1 MLVIRIMIII
11 CLPLVLLLLFFNRKY
26 QTHSFLFSAFLI
38 ATRRN
43 YVGQHSDP
51 RCIYVPPSSGKTF
64 YAFRIAYAR
73 CGTKPDL
80 NGQFYENTVR
90 VQVFV
95 VVAWLSDLF
104 VFMSYL
110 LPFYLH
116 RFQIGVIFTAN
127 VYDQRVLFKYV
138 NGLMQTHFTAK

>member
-1 MLVIRIMIII
+1 MRKKLTEQSTEFFFPKWNSHNKNIERLHVSYSNYDYNLFSARI
-11 CLPLVLLLLFFNRKY
+11 VVFFNRKY
-26 QTHSFLFSAFLI
+26 QTHLFLFSAFLI

-95 VVAWLSDLF
+95 VVA
-104 VFMSYL
+104 
-110 LPFYLH
+110 
-116 RFQIGVIFTAN
+116 
-127 VYDQRVLFKYV
+127 
-138 NGLMQTHFTAK
+138 